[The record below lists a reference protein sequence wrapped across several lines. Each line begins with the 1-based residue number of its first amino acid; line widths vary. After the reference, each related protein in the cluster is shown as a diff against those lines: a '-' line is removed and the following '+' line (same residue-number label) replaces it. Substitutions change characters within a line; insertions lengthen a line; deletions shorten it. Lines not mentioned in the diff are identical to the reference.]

1 MPKVLFVNSVIDTI
15 QEARGM
21 VPAGFELLIETPG
34 SAGYA
39 AALAEADYLL
49 GNVEGMDDAF
59 YRAAPRLRL
68 VQLFSA
74 GYDRVD
80 LDAARRAGVLVAN
93 NGGANSRA
101 VAEHTILL
109 MLAVYRRLVHHHD
122 MTAGGRWRGN
132 QPLPTLYEMHGKT
145 LGIVGYGTIG
155 KRVARIAAGGFDM
168 RVQYNDIVRL
178 TEDAEDA
185 LDVRY
190 RLLPELLRT
199 SRHRHAARAADRA
212 HAPPDRRR
220 GAGADAAARRTD
232 QCSRGPVIDFAA
244 LHEALTGGRIA
255 GAGLNVFPAEPPS
268 PSYRFVARQ
277 CRANA
282 APGGSQPGNPG
293 KHKTRN
299 AFDNVLRAARGERPL
314 WVVPELERPGV
325 ARIGKELAFR
335 SEIRRVKPR
344 LPWWCESDEILL
356 VKSSPAH

>member
-1 MPKVLFVNSVIDTI
+1 MPSKVLFVNSVIDTI

-21 VPAGFELLIETPG
+21 VPPGFELLVEAPG

-49 GNVEGMDDAF
+49 GNVDGMDDAF

-109 MLAVYRRLVHHHD
+109 MLAVYRRLVHHHA

-132 QPLPTLYEMHGKT
+132 QPLATLYEMHGKT
-145 LGIVGYGTIG
+145 LGIIGYGTIG
-155 KRVARIAAGGFDM
+155 KRVARIAAGGFGM
-168 RVQYNDIVRL
+168 HIQCNDLVRL
-178 TEDAEDA
+178 SEDAEDA

-199 SRHRHAARAADRA
+199 SDIVTLHVPLTALTRHMIDSAALAQMQPHAVLIN
-212 HAPPDRRR
+212 
-220 GAGADAAARRTD
+220 
-232 QCSRGPVIDFAA
+232 CSRGPVIDFAA
-244 LHEALTGGRIA
+244 LHEALTSGRIA
-255 GAGLNVFPAEPPS
+255 GAGLDVFPVEPPS
-268 PSYRFVARQ
+268 PSEPVLLLDNVVLTPHLAGASWET
-277 CRANA
+277 RAK
-282 APGGSQPGNPG
+282 Q
-293 KHKTRN
+293 TRN
-299 AFDNVLRAARGERPL
+299 AFDNVLRVSRGERPL
-314 WVVPELERPGV
+314 WVVPELSD
-325 ARIGKELAFR
+325 LALR
-335 SEIRRVKPR
+335 G
-344 LPWWCESDEILL
+344 
-356 VKSSPAH
+356 